1 MAKKT
6 IKILGAGP
14 AGLTAAIVLQ
24 KAGYQSQVHEKN
36 GEVGRVFYGDLQ
48 GLENWSEE
56 RDVLDEFQA
65 LGLAI
70 NFDCTPFSAL
80 TVLNGEREW
89 AFTSVRPGFYLIR
102 RGAMPGS
109 LDQGLKE
116 QALAA
121 GADILFNQPLSP
133 PEADIIA
140 TGPLV
145 RHRFAIDKGLVFK
158 TSLPDAAYGLV
169 NDRAAC
175 KGYAY
180 LLFAKGYGCLCTV
193 LFDNFS
199 EVNRSLAE
207 TERIF
212 RKFVDF
218 DMEEPKTVGGL
229 GGFLL
234 DPVFEKEKQLL
245 VGEAAGLQD
254 MLWGFGIRSAVT
266 SGALAAQS
274 IITGKSY
281 PLSAR
286 RLFLGKQKAG
296 FVNRYLWETFGR
308 NNYSHIMDRID
319 RCGDHGKFFHDFY
332 NLNLLHHLAYP
343 FAFHSLK
350 KRYNLVAG
358 DVR

>member
-1 MAKKT
+1 MPKT

-24 KAGYQSQVHEKN
+24 KAGYQTQVYEKN
-36 GEVGRVFYGDLQ
+36 RDVGRVFYGDLQ

-56 RDVLDEFQA
+56 RDVLEEFKR

-70 NFDCTPFSAL
+70 NFDCTPFSSL
-80 TVLNGEREW
+80 TVFNGEKTW
-89 AFTSVRPGFYLIR
+89 PFTCSRPGFYLIR
-102 RGAMPGS
+102 RGAMAGS
-109 LDQGLKE
+109 LDHGLKE

-121 GADILFNQPLSP
+121 GVAIFFEQSLAKHAVDIV
-133 PEADIIA
+133 A

-145 RHRFAIDKGLVFK
+145 RHRFAIDKGIVFK
-158 TSLPDAAYGLV
+158 TDLPDAAYGLV
-169 NDRAAC
+169 NDQAAC

-193 LFDNFS
+193 LFDNFP
-199 EVNRSLAE
+199 EVNRCLAE

-218 DMEEPKTVGGL
+218 TMEDPKPVGGM

-234 DPVFEKEKQLL
+234 APIFTQEERLL

-254 MLWGFGIRSAVT
+254 MLWGFGIRSAVN

-274 IITGKSY
+274 IINGISY
-281 PLSAR
+281 PEAAR
-286 RLFLGKQKAG
+286 SRFLPKQKAG
-296 FVNRYLWETFGR
+296 FVNRYLWERFGR
-308 NNYSHIMDRID
+308 NNYSLIMDRID
-319 RCGDHGKFFHDFY
+319 RSGDHRKFFQDFY
-332 NLNLLHHLAYP
+332 NLNPLHRLAYP

-350 KRYNLVAG
+350 KRYNLDAS
-358 DVR
+358 DDR

>member
-1 MAKKT
+1 MPKKT
-6 IKILGAGP
+6 ITILGAGP

-24 KAGYQSQVHEKN
+24 KAGYQAQVYEKN
-36 GEVGRVFYGDLQ
+36 RDVGRVFYGDLQ

-56 RDVLDEFQA
+56 RDVLEEFQA
-65 LGLAI
+65 LGLAV

-80 TVLNGEREW
+80 TVFNGEKKW
-89 AFTSVRPGFYLIR
+89 PFTSSRPGFYLIR
-102 RGAMPGS
+102 RGAMAGS

-116 QALAA
+116 QALSA
-121 GADILFNQPLSP
+121 GAAIFFEQHRNPAQ
-133 PEADIIA
+133 ADIVA

-145 RHRFAIDKGLVFK
+145 RHRFAIDKGIVFK

-169 NDRAAC
+169 NDQAAY

-199 EVNRSLAE
+199 EVNRCLAE
-207 TERIF
+207 TERLF

-218 DMEEPKTVGGL
+218 DMEDPKPVGGM

-234 DPVFEKEKQLL
+234 APVFEKDQHML

-254 MLWGFGIRSAVT
+254 MLWGFGIRSAVI
-266 SGALAAQS
+266 SGALAAHS
-274 IITGKSY
+274 IINTTNY
-281 PLSAR
+281 AESAR
-286 RLFLGKQKAG
+286 SRFLGKQKAG
-296 FVNRYLWETFGR
+296 LVNRYLWERLGR
-308 NNYSHIMDRID
+308 NNYSRIMDRID
-319 RCGDHGKFFHDFY
+319 RSGDHRKFFQDFY
-332 NLNLLHHLAYP
+332 NLNLLHRLAYP

-350 KRYNLVAG
+350 KRYNLVAE
-358 DVR
+358 DER

>member
-1 MAKKT
+1 MAKT
-6 IKILGAGP
+6 IKILGGGP
-14 AGLTAAIVLQ
+14 SGLTAAIVLQ
-24 KAGYQSQVHEKN
+24 KAGYQARVHEKN
-36 GEVGRVFYGDLQ
+36 HDVGRVFYGDLQ

-80 TVLNGEREW
+80 TVFNGEKAW
-89 AFTSVRPGFYLIR
+89 PFTSSRPGFYLIR
-102 RGAMPGS
+102 RGAMAGS

-121 GADILFNQPLSP
+121 GVDIFFNQPLAP
-133 PEADIIA
+133 AEADIVA
-140 TGPLV
+140 SGPLV
-145 RHRFAIDKGLVFK
+145 RHRFAIDKGFVFK

-169 NDRAAC
+169 NDQAAY

-180 LLFAKGYGCLCTV
+180 LLAAKGYGCLCTV

-199 EVNRSLAE
+199 EVNRCLAE

-212 RKFVDF
+212 KKLVDF
-218 DMEEPKTVGGL
+218 DMKEPKPVGGL

-234 DPVFEKEKQLL
+234 APVFQDKQQLL

-254 MLWGFGIRSAVT
+254 MLWGFGIRTAVL

-274 IITGKSY
+274 LIEGTSY
-281 PLSAR
+281 QELAR
-286 RLFLGKQKAG
+286 RRFLDKQKAS
-296 FVNRYLWETFGR
+296 FVNRYLWERFGR

-319 RCGDHGKFFHDFY
+319 RSRDHRKFFHDCY
-332 NLNLLHHLAYP
+332 NLNLLHRLAYP

-350 KRYNLVAG
+350 KRYNLFSN
-358 DVR
+358 DVQ